1 MSELRKFV
9 QEEAKKARIEALKS
23 CTYEQIC
30 DLLDNQEKQMKDLE
44 RQLEEVREVIGC
56 ILNITYDSEGVA
68 GYHNNGDVALW
79 EEFEEIQQL
88 EEQLKE
94 KGDE

>member
-1 MSELRKFV
+1 MSEIQRYRLNVEGRPKAKNQWVAEQRHKKGGWCKWSSV
-9 QEEAKKARIEALKS
+9 QR
-23 CTYEQIC
+23 
-30 DLLDNQEKQMKDLE
+30 LE
-44 RQLEEVREVIGC
+44 RQLEEAREVIGN

-68 GYHNNGDVALW
+68 GYHDNGDVALW

-94 KGDE
+94 QGE